1 MRMQFRKHFRS
12 VRHLVARRL
21 LDRERKGASLAS
33 APIGPFA
40 RFIQRLME
48 TPMAI
53 PEDLELESPVEG
65 WIIEPK
71 GYVFVHTPA
80 KDSSLLADAPC
91 ALVGAQLLF
100 KEPFQSAAD
109 WRSKVLA
116 AGLTLTFPSSE
127 TRNAFLREIVPA
139 YAMTGELPDRQYIL
153 PLLLISVITYI
164 VLTGMAYLLPRY
176 LTKRIEDEG
185 PVGFALMFGNV
196 GFMGYPVVASIFG
209 HEAIFYA
216 AVLNVVNTFAV
227 FTIGTMLITGKSE
240 VEGSKFQKKVLYS
253 TPMLAAYL
261 TMAIV
266 ALRIDNIPAFISQP
280 LTMIGN
286 ITVPAALLI
295 VGSSMSHLSP
305 RAMLGNGTVYATT
318 LFRLAILPIA
328 IYYLCRALGFS
339 EFVVNINTIVIAM
352 PVATYGT
359 ILCLRHGKDTTFITE
374 VTFITTLISM
384 LTIPALVM
392 VFF

>member
-1 MRMQFRKHFRS
+1 MATVMITLFAIVVVGYAAGKLGYLGGTFDK
-12 VRHLVARRL
+12 RL
-21 LDRERKGASLAS
+21 
-33 APIGPFA
+33 
-40 RFIQRLME
+40 
-48 TPMAI
+48 
-53 PEDLELESPVEG
+53 
-65 WIIEPK
+65 
-71 GYVFVHTPA
+71 
-80 KDSSLLADAPC
+80 
-91 ALVGAQLLF
+91 
-100 KEPFQSAAD
+100 
-109 WRSKVLA
+109 SKVVIDITCPALI
-116 AGLTLTFPSSE
+116 LSS
-127 TRNAFLREIVPA
+127 
-139 YAMTGELPDRQYIL
+139 AMMGELPDRAYIL

-164 VLTGMAYLLPRY
+164 VLTGIAYLLPRY
-176 LTKRIEDEG
+176 LTKRTEDEG

-253 TPMLAAYL
+253 TPMLAAYV
-261 TMAIV
+261 TMLIV

-305 RAMLGNGTVYATT
+305 RAMLGNGTVYVTS

-328 IYYLCRALGFS
+328 IHYLCRALGFS

-374 VTFITTLISM
+374 VTLITTLLSM
-384 LTIPALVM
+384 LTIPALVT
-392 VFF
+392 FLF

>member
-1 MRMQFRKHFRS
+1 MATVMITLFAIVVVGYAAGKLGYLGGTFDK
-12 VRHLVARRL
+12 RL
-21 LDRERKGASLAS
+21 
-33 APIGPFA
+33 
-40 RFIQRLME
+40 
-48 TPMAI
+48 
-53 PEDLELESPVEG
+53 
-65 WIIEPK
+65 
-71 GYVFVHTPA
+71 
-80 KDSSLLADAPC
+80 
-91 ALVGAQLLF
+91 
-100 KEPFQSAAD
+100 
-109 WRSKVLA
+109 SKVVIDITCPALI
-116 AGLTLTFPSSE
+116 LSS
-127 TRNAFLREIVPA
+127 
-139 YAMTGELPDRQYIL
+139 AMTGELPDRQYIL

-164 VLTGMAYLLPRY
+164 VLTGLAYLLPRY